1 LREIWVFA
9 ETFDEGVR
17 PVSIQLLG
25 KAKELAL
32 EIGGCVA
39 AVVLGGNEEIYGIL
53 SKYGAEKIYAVEG
66 NFEQYRSDVY
76 SRALV
81 ELIKKHSPYIFIF
94 GATHV
99 GRELAPSVAA
109 ELKLGLTADCTG
121 LSIIRKD
128 DEDLLLQTRPAFGG
142 NLMAEITCKTFPQMA
157 TVRPNVMREIET
169 DADGAEV
176 IIEKMDS
183 GSIFEI
189 LEKLSQSTEHKS
201 VENAG
206 IVVAG
211 GRGLKKKEDFA
222 MLEELA
228 SIIGGTV
235 GCSRPIVE
243 KGWMPKS
250 AQVGQSGKT
259 ISPDLYIAVG
269 ISGSVQ
275 HQAGMNGA
283 KKIVA
288 INSDP
293 SAPIMDIADYSLV
306 GDLYEIV
313 PELIRELKEN
323 HN

>member
-1 LREIWVFA
+1 
-9 ETFDEGVR
+9 
-17 PVSIQLLG
+17 
-25 KAKELAL
+25 
-32 EIGGCVA
+32 VA
-39 AVVLGGNEEIYGIL
+39 A
-53 SKYGAEKIYAVEG
+53 
-66 NFEQYRSDVY
+66 Q
-76 SRALV
+76 
-81 ELIKKHSPYIFIF
+81 
-94 GATHV
+94 
-99 GRELAPSVAA
+99 
-109 ELKLGLTADCTG
+109 LKLGLTADCTG
-121 LSIIRKD
+121 LSIIHKD

-169 DADGAEV
+169 DTAGAEV
-176 IIEKMDS
+176 IIEKMNS
-183 GSIFEI
+183 NSVLEI

-201 VENAG
+201 VDNAR

-211 GRGLKKKEDFA
+211 GRGLKRKEDFA

-250 AQVGQSGKT
+250 MQVGQSGKT

-288 INSDP
+288 INNDP
-293 SAPIMDIADYSLV
+293 SAPIIDIADYSLV